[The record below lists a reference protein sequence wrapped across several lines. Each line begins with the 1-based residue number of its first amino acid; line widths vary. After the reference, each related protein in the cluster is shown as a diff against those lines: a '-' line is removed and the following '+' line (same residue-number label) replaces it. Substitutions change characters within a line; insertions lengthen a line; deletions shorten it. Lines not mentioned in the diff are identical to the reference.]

1 MHIMR
6 GIEIMNYL
14 KIENGKGYFLG
25 EDGEYKLIDSIRKE
39 DILRL
44 LENVVSADVVFKMDE
59 MSKENIQNQAHRIIY
74 SNIYEKFLELQS
86 NKNCFWDECKDLYRE
101 ALNKYKSDA

>member
-1 MHIMR
+1 
-6 GIEIMNYL
+6 MNYL
-14 KIENGKGYFLG
+14 KIESGKGYFLG
-25 EDGEYKLIDSIRKE
+25 EDGEYRLIDSIRKE

-44 LENVVSADVVFKMDE
+44 LEAAVSADVDFEMDE
-59 MSKENIQNQAHRIIY
+59 MNKDNIQNQAHIIIY

-101 ALNKYKSDA
+101 ALNKYKSDS